1 MNPAWQ
7 RDVHR
12 PPRATHGMMQHAPS
26 YDPLGNRRVPPPPAS
41 LIQDGGCVNPGNP
54 GYFTQHGCGGYGMSQ
69 PGPACNSFLQ
79 RPPPPSGHLR
89 QEDELPPGMWAPSG
103 LSHDFSHHE
112 RIDRSRSREPAP
124 RTDEVARLLA
134 QLPPGD
140 FKKVFYSL
148 PPGLRDV
155 AYLAPDD
162 VITDIKSI
170 QDKDQRMAMCSRI
183 NTLRRERL
191 RHLATPQS
199 AAFYDED
206 STKIVPMSR
215 VTERHFWDVF
225 HRLPLSTTDSTKWKA
240 VLKYL
245 DGCPEK
251 PRPNHGSSSSRDIE
265 WASGDLCAGSPS
277 HEQKPAPHVDTNSRD
292 ALRRLAEASPE
303 QIVEKSS
310 EVQEDYVD
318 WVKRKVDVDTSNINF
333 SNFELETRVHKFSRK
348 CPASKALSTLTPLQA
363 MSDLYNDI
371 YRIYLRKLERQISS
385 LTSRSK
391 EATALKKLC
400 EALNIERDDSLP
412 QLLAR
417 LRAIDIMKKPL

>member
-1 MNPAWQ
+1 MAMVRVVGEKVSQQTSGRWREPSNVASQPA
-7 RDVHR
+7 VGT
-12 PPRATHGMMQHAPS
+12 AT
-26 YDPLGNRRVPPPPAS
+26 PPAGAG
-41 LIQDGGCVNPGNP
+41 L
-54 GYFTQHGCGGYGMSQ
+54 
-69 PGPACNSFLQ
+69 
-79 RPPPPSGHLR
+79 LR
-89 QEDELPPGMWAPSG
+89 GAHQGLADPRGVGRLATWATIV
-103 LSHDFSHHE
+103 L
-112 RIDRSRSREPAP
+112 
-124 RTDEVARLLA
+124 TARR
-134 QLPPGD
+134 D

-183 NTLRRERL
+183 NALRRERL

-277 HEQKPAPHVDTNSRD
+277 SEQKPAPHVDTNSRD

-333 SNFELETRVHKFSRK
+333 SNFDLETRVHKFSRK